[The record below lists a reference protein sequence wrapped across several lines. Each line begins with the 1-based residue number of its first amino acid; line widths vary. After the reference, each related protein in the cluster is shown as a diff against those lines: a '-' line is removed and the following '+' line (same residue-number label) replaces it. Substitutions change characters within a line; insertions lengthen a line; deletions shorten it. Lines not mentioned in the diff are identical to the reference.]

1 MNYGKIIQEQ
11 EIDIANL
18 TKQIY
23 QKELFSEFC
32 IKKSGIEFWVDRGR
46 LIHEE
51 VETLKTRLQGMKRY
65 LVKMRE
71 WKAKADAMANNRQ
84 LEIEFA

>member
-18 TKQIY
+18 TKLIN
-23 QKELFSEFC
+23 QKELFSDFC
-32 IKKSGIEFWVDRGR
+32 IKKSGIDFWVDRGR

-51 VETLKTRLQGMKRY
+51 VETLKTRLQGMKHY
-65 LVKMRE
+65 LDKMKE
-71 WKAKADAMANNRQ
+71 WKAKADAMAKNRQ
-84 LEIEFA
+84 LEFKFA

>member
-1 MNYGKIIQEQ
+1 MNYGKIIHEQ

-18 TKQIY
+18 KKEIQ

-32 IKKSGIEFWVDRGR
+32 IKKSGISFWIDRGR

-51 VETLKTRLQGMKRY
+51 VDRLKTRLDGMRHY
-65 LVKMRE
+65 LARMKE
-71 WKAKADAMANNRQ
+71 WKAKADAMAKNRQ
-84 LEIEFA
+84 LEFEFA

>member
-18 TKQIY
+18 TKQIN

-32 IKKSGIEFWVDRGR
+32 INKSGISFWVDRGK
-46 LIHEE
+46 LMHEE
-51 VETLKTRLQGMKRY
+51 VETLKTRLQGMKHY

-71 WKAKADAMANNRQ
+71 WKAKADAMAKNRQ
-84 LEIEFA
+84 LEFDFA

>member
-18 TKQIY
+18 TKQIN

-32 IKKSGIEFWVDRGR
+32 IKKSGISFWVDRGR
-46 LIHEE
+46 LMHEE
-51 VETLKTRLQGMKRY
+51 VETLKTRLQGMKHY
-65 LVKMRE
+65 LIKMKE
-71 WKAKADAMANNRQ
+71 WKAKADAMANHRQ
-84 LEIEFA
+84 LEFDFA

>member
-18 TKQIY
+18 KKQIY
-23 QKELFSEFC
+23 QKELFSDFC
-32 IKKSGIEFWVDRGR
+32 IKKSGIDFWVDRGR

-51 VETLKTRLQGMKRY
+51 VETLKTRLHGMKHY